1 MVIVLNSTE
10 VRAALPMR
18 EAIRSVE
25 EGFRALGTGK
35 AVVPKRLGL
44 PIKEFDGSLLCMPAY
59 ITDQEALA
67 VKVVSVYPRNQE
79 KGRPTL
85 SAAAVLLDPS
95 TGEPLAIIEGGAL
108 TSIRTGAAVGIATKH
123 MASEGAWRVG
133 IFGAGVIGRAAA
145 EAIRE
150 VLGEPVVKVYDI
162 VRARAERCA
171 REISRQLDINA
182 SVASE
187 PKDAASWAD
196 VIVTATTSTTPVF
209 DGRFLESGV
218 HINAMGA
225 HSPNAREIDT
235 ATLLRA
241 RGRIVLDSKE
251 ACMAEAGDILI
262 PILEGSIRESDVFG
276 ELGELI
282 VKGKTVRRS
291 EKDVTLFKS
300 VGVAVQDA
308 AAAAAVYKIAKAA
321 GIGREIQF

>member
-1 MVIVLNSTE
+1 MVLVLNGTE

-25 EGFRALGTGK
+25 EGFRALGNGK
-35 AVVPKRLGL
+35 AVVPRRLGL

-85 SAAAVLLDPS
+85 SAVAILLDPS
-95 TGEPLAIIEGGAL
+95 TGEPLAIIEGVEL
-108 TSIRTGAAVGIATKH
+108 TAIRTGAAVGIATKH
-123 MASEGAWRVG
+123 MAAEGAWRVG

-145 EAIRE
+145 EAVRE
-150 VLGEPVVKVYDI
+150 VLGDPVIKVYDL

-182 SVASE
+182 SVAAE
-187 PKDAASWAD
+187 PRDAASWAD

-209 DGRFLESGV
+209 DGRSLESGV

-235 ATLLRA
+235 ATLLRS
-241 RGRIVLDSKE
+241 RGRIVLDSRE

-262 PILEGSIRESDVFG
+262 PMLEGAIRESDIFG
-276 ELGELI
+276 ELGEVI
-282 VKGKTVRRS
+282 AKGKTVRRS

>member
-1 MVIVLNSTE
+1 MVLVLNSTE
-10 VRAALPMR
+10 VRAALPMK

-25 EGFRALGTGK
+25 EGFRALGAGR
-35 AVVPKRLGL
+35 AVVPKRLAL
-44 PIKEFDGSLLCMPAY
+44 PIEEFDGSLLCMPAY

-67 VKVVSVYPRNQE
+67 VKAVSVYPRNQE

-85 SAAAVLLDPS
+85 SAVAVLLDPR

-108 TSIRTGAAVGIATKH
+108 TAIRTGAAVGIATKH
-123 MASEGAWRVG
+123 MAAEGARRVG
-133 IFGAGVIGRAAA
+133 IFGAGAVGRAAA
-145 EAIRE
+145 DAVKE
-150 VLGEPVVKVYDI
+150 VLGDPVVRVYDL
-162 VRARAERCA
+162 VRARAERFA
-171 REISRQLDINA
+171 KEVSRQLDVDA
-182 SVASE
+182 SVAAD
-187 PKDAASWAD
+187 PRDAASWAD
-196 VIVTATTSTTPVF
+196 VIVTATTSAKPVF
-209 DGRFLESGV
+209 DGRCLGSGA

-225 HSPNAREIDT
+225 NSPDAREVDT

-251 ACMAEAGDILI
+251 ACMAEAGEILI
-262 PILEGSIRESDVFG
+262 PMAEGAIRDSDIFG
-276 ELGELI
+276 ELGEVLA
-282 VKGKTVRRS
+282 KGRAVRRS